1 MRKFLIV
8 ALSLAGL
15 AALTGTASAD
25 KFTLHL
31 TKAQLENGCTA
42 GNGHFDSHND
52 GYSCVTTKSTIKCT
66 KDGSCV
72 LTDHMI
78 LTRPTNNTHGPV
90 AQGGNK
96 VIGNPGNTTGAA
108 GGPATAGNTHQ
119 RRGRNRAQTPGPA
132 TRQAPARQAALP
144 RAARRK
150 TLALPLCQTDGH
162 VLKSDNSDRMAI
174 EAGPRRKTALRSC
187 QVLPHTQRH
196 ARA

>member
-8 ALSLAGL
+8 ALGLAGVGVFAV
-15 AALTGTASAD
+15 AALAD

-42 GNGHFDSHND
+42 GNGHFDSDND

-108 GGPATAGNTHQ
+108 GGPATTGNTTSAGAGNTTNAGAGNATGASTASSTTKSGAPQ
-119 RRGRNRAQTPGPA
+119 NLGAAFMSNGR
-132 TRQAPARQAALP
+132 P
-144 RAARRK
+144 R
-150 TLALPLCQTDGH
+150 
-162 VLKSDNSDRMAI
+162 
-174 EAGPRRKTALRSC
+174 
-187 QVLPHTQRH
+187 TQER
-196 ARA
+196 